1 MEPTS
6 TAELSSRF
14 VIRAHDLRS
23 QAPSAHVRR
32 RYPLGGAWRERLRCA
47 LREGRLVLHY
57 QPMVALRGGRI
68 AGGRSPGHFEALIR
82 LADQQGRLAAP
93 AEFLPAAE
101 RYGLIGD
108 IDRWALAEAIRL
120 MGHELDGGEERISVN
135 LSALSITDRDMLSY
149 IEGQLAR
156 HRVAPR
162 RLIVEITETSAISD
176 MALARKFCE
185 GVSRLGAAIA
195 LDDFGAGFG
204 SFQYLKQ
211 LPFRYLKIDGEFIRA
226 LPYSHKDRLLVQALV
241 ALARGMGGQTIAEY
255 VCEPHTVDL
264 LRELGVDYAQG
275 FQLGRP
281 ACPREA
287 FAALL

>member
-14 VIRAHDLRS
+14 VIRAHDLRL

-32 RYPLGGAWRERLRCA
+32 RYPLGGAWRERLRRA
-47 LREGRLVLHY
+47 LRDGRLVLHY
-57 QPMVALRGGRI
+57 QPMVALREGRV
-68 AGGRSPGHFEALIR
+68 AGARPGHFEALIR
-82 LADQQGRLAAP
+82 LADERGRLAAP

-101 RYGLIGD
+101 RYGLIGE

-120 MGHELDGGEERISVN
+120 MGEELGDGEERIAVN
-135 LSALSITDRDMLSY
+135 LSALSVTDQGMLGY

-156 HRVAPR
+156 RRVAPR
-162 RLIVEITETSAISD
+162 RLIVEVTETSAISD
-176 MALARKFCE
+176 MALAREFCE
-185 GVSRLGAAIA
+185 GLSRLGAAVA

-211 LPFRYLKIDGEFIRA
+211 LPFHYLKIDGEFIRA
-226 LPYSHKDRLLVQALV
+226 LPHSHKDRLLVQALV

-255 VCEPHTVDL
+255 VCEPHTVEL

-275 FQLGRP
+275 FELGRP
-281 ACPREA
+281 ACPRDA